1 MSDVKYNSVLCNFAL
16 VCPGF
21 PRNPVFSPALER
33 LALVSDDQFR
43 TTAPF
48 PGTHPEW
55 SPLHAL
61 CIGTPTVLSV
71 SPLLI
76 HQCRHFSSNQSLFI
90 F

>member
-1 MSDVKYNSVLCNFAL
+1 MSDIKYNRVLCKFAL

-21 PRNPVFSPALER
+21 LRNLVFSPALQR

-48 PGTHPEW
+48 TGTHPKW
-55 SPLHAL
+55 APLHAL
-61 CIGTPTVLSV
+61 YIWTPTVLSL
-71 SPLLI
+71 SPLPI
-76 HQCRHFSSNQSLFI
+76 HHCRHFSSNQSLFI